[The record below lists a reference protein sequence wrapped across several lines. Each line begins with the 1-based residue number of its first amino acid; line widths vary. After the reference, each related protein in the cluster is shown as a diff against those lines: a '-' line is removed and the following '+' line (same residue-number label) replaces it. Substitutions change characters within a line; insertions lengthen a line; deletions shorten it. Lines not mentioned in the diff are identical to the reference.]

1 MKACDLESAAGRI
14 RRALEHLELAWAEAS
29 DEWNDEASRAFQEQ
43 HLEPLLPI
51 VKTALDAIGRMDLL
65 LREAQRDC
73 ER

>member
-1 MKACDLESAAGRI
+1 MKSCDLQSGAGRI
-14 RRALEHLELAWAEAS
+14 RRALEHLELAWAEAT
-29 DEWNDEASRAFQEQ
+29 DEWNDDASCAFQEH
-43 HLEPLLPI
+43 HLEPVIPV